1 MRGVDSGVALAVVVA
16 AALFWIA
23 FDDASYELAGRT
35 TLAIAVWW
43 ALALGLLLGLLS
55 PRRLPGTTVVVALL
69 LLALALWTLVSLAW
83 APSPEDAFNE
93 FNRVSLYLGV
103 YLLVALAAGRA
114 HLGRWADALAVG
126 IALVGAV
133 ALVSRL
139 FPEVFSDRALA
150 TFLPSAATRL
160 SFPLGYWN
168 GLAIFVG
175 LGIPLLLRLALVARS
190 SVARGLAL
198 APIPALACVIYLAS
212 SRGGVAVA
220 LVGTVVFL
228 ALTERRWSAAGAVV
242 ASGAGV
248 VAAVAALLERDE
260 LVNGPLGTTLV
271 RDQGRSAALLVVLA
285 CAGTAVVYGLGCRF
299 LGGRMQPAP
308 VFGWIAT
315 ALAAAAVVTGIV
327 ASDPIERFEKFKL
340 SPPESEAIDAGDF
353 VTAHLLS
360 GSGSGRWQFW
370 GAALDQWEEYPLGGE
385 GAGSYE
391 HWWSQHASFTYF
403 LRDAHSLYLEVLGEL
418 GPLGLLLVAAV
429 LIVGIAAGTSRALGE
444 VGNERVTVAAL
455 TASFVGYAIAA
466 GIDWIW
472 ELTAVSVVGVAALA
486 LLTGPATAPYAE
498 LRGLEPG
505 ESSAWPIRR
514 RVALGAA
521 TAVVA
526 WLFIFAQAVPLLADR
541 EIVRSRAATEA
552 GDLAEAEEAAGS
564 ARDIQPWAATP
575 YLQLALV
582 EEEAGALTRARMWI
596 GEALDR
602 DPRDWQLWLVSAR
615 LETKLGRATAAD
627 RSLRRAAELNPRSPL
642 FQRVRAQP

>member
-1 MRGVDSGVALAVVVA
+1 MRAAGGVLRRVDSGVALAVVVT

-35 TLAIAVWW
+35 TLAIALWW
-43 ALALGLLLGLLS
+43 ALALGLLLRLLS
-55 PRRLPGTTVVVALL
+55 PRRLPGTMVIVALL
-69 LLALALWTLVSLAW
+69 LLALALLTLVSLAW
-83 APSPEDAFNE
+83 APSAEDAFNE

-114 HLGRWADALAVG
+114 HVGRWADALAVG

-198 APIPALACVIYLAS
+198 APIPALASVIYLAS

-248 VAAVAALLERDE
+248 AAAVAALLERDE

-299 LGGRMQPAP
+299 LGGRMQPAA
-308 VFGWIAT
+308 VFGWVTT
-315 ALAAAAVVTGIV
+315 ALALAAVVTGIV
-327 ASDPIERFEKFKL
+327 ASDPIERFENFKL

-370 GAALDQWEEYPLGGE
+370 GAAVDQWKEYPLAGE

-391 HWWSQHASFTYF
+391 HWWSEHASFTYF
-403 LRDAHSLYLEVLGEL
+403 LKDAHSLYLEVLGEL
-418 GPLGLLLVAAV
+418 GPSGSCS
-429 LIVGIAAGTSRALGE
+429 SR
-444 VGNERVTVAAL
+444 
-455 TASFVGYAIAA
+455 
-466 GIDWIW
+466 
-472 ELTAVSVVGVAALA
+472 
-486 LLTGPATAPYAE
+486 PC
-498 LRGLEPG
+498 
-505 ESSAWPIRR
+505 
-514 RVALGAA
+514 
-521 TAVVA
+521 
-526 WLFIFAQAVPLLADR
+526 
-541 EIVRSRAATEA
+541 
-552 GDLAEAEEAAGS
+552 
-564 ARDIQPWAATP
+564 
-575 YLQLALV
+575 
-582 EEEAGALTRARMWI
+582 
-596 GEALDR
+596 
-602 DPRDWQLWLVSAR
+602 
-615 LETKLGRATAAD
+615 
-627 RSLRRAAELNPRSPL
+627 
-642 FQRVRAQP
+642 